1 MNENPIKNLQLEYD
15 LAQVD
20 LEYSLTISRRSY
32 SNIENRLSTSKVEQ
46 IIKLSL
52 LYDVNP
58 NYLLGL
64 TYQKGVFPME
74 RLYQVIKIYHID
86 YSYILYLKRKI
97 TTKVYQRTR
106 PNLPARSL
114 FFRLP

>member
-1 MNENPIKNLQLEYD
+1 MNETPIKKLRLEYD

-20 LEYSLTISRRSY
+20 LEYLLTISRRSY
-32 SNIENRLSTSKVEQ
+32 SNIEKGLSIPKVEYV
-46 IIKLSL
+46 IKLSL

-74 RLYQVIKIYHID
+74 RLYQVVKIYHID
-86 YSYILYLKRKI
+86 YSYILYLKGKI
-97 TTKVYQRTR
+97 TTKVY
-106 PNLPARSL
+106 
-114 FFRLP
+114 

>member
-1 MNENPIKNLQLEYD
+1 MIETPIKKLRLEYD
-15 LAQVD
+15 LAKVD
-20 LEYSLTISRRSY
+20 LKYLLTISRRAY
-32 SNIENRLSTSKVEQ
+32 SNIENGLSIPKVEY

-97 TTKVYQRTR
+97 TTKVY
-106 PNLPARSL
+106 
-114 FFRLP
+114 